1 MQALLHAGLGAWL
14 QALADAER
22 QQQQQQQEAD
32 EEAPSATALPT
43 PLLWC
48 GRMAVAFG
56 SLVVV
61 LLVSRHT
68 AADIAH
74 QCFVGND
81 VSAAPASRCSK
92 FSDV

>member
-1 MQALLHAGLGAWL
+1 VQALLHAGLGAWL

-22 QQQQQQQEAD
+22 QQQQQEAA

-61 LLVSRHT
+61 LLVS
-68 AADIAH
+68 
-74 QCFVGND
+74 
-81 VSAAPASRCSK
+81 
-92 FSDV
+92 